1 MKILCRFLLVLIT
14 LITLTA
20 TAQDKPVY
28 AMITYMKV
36 DRGQS
41 ATYLDLVKNYGSKI
55 YTERIKTGEI
65 VSWSLFSVPTSSEP
79 NEYNFVA
86 VTQANSIQTLMNL
99 KTPKEIGKT
108 AMPNTPDILIDE
120 ISKKYAEIRVVVYS
134 SVCKLLDRLPSTG
147 DSKYYNIAYMK
158 VPYSKV
164 ADYVKLESETYKPL
178 HKERQAAGEISAWAL
193 WDNSVL
199 TSGENAPY
207 NYVTANGFNDYDK
220 FVNSNYAA
228 VYKKVFP
235 NGDIVKLTAQTIAAR
250 TMVKSEIWKSEVRL
264 NQASVK

>member
-1 MKILCRFLLVLIT
+1 MKILRLSLLVLIT
-14 LITLTA
+14 LITLTV

-41 ATYLDLVKNYGSKI
+41 STYLDLVKNYGSKI

-65 VSWSLFSVPTSSEP
+65 ISWTLFSVPTSSEP

-120 ISKKYAEIRVVVYS
+120 ISKKYSEIRVVVYS

-158 VPYSKV
+158 VAYNKL
-164 ADYVKLESETYKPL
+164 ADYVKLESETYKPI
-178 HKERQAAGEISAWAL
+178 HKERQAEGEITAWAL
-193 WDNSVL
+193 WDNTIL
-199 TSGENAPY
+199 TPGDNAAY

-220 FVNSNYAA
+220 YANGNYAA
-228 VYKKVFP
+228 FYKKVFP
-235 NGDIVKLTAQTIAAR
+235 TGDVAKVTAQTIAAR
-250 TMVKSEIWKSEVRL
+250 SMVKSEIWKTEVRL